1 METQVFAVLKPGI
14 FHSQWGE
21 HMPAPGKISIGGLI
35 TALFTAGLGIAAYI
49 STPASTYRNLNL
61 LYVVGAFGLTVVVFV
76 VRNFYGQIP
85 FGRGIIAWAG
95 AMLTGFLLGGA
106 LEETKN
112 ADGGVF
118 SFFLLALILGYPLL
132 RIGLRKP
139 VSPTQE
145 D

>member
-1 METQVFAVLKPGI
+1 
-14 FHSQWGE
+14 
-21 HMPAPGKISIGGLI
+21 MPSAGKISIGGLI
-35 TALFTAGLGIAAYI
+35 TALFTAGLGIVTYI
-49 STPASTYRNLNL
+49 FTPDSTYRNLTL
-61 LYVVGAFGLTVVVFV
+61 LYVVVAFGLTVVVFV
-76 VRNFYGQIP
+76 LRSFFGQIP

-112 ADGGVF
+112 AGGGVF
-118 SFFLLALILGYPLL
+118 PFFLLALILGYPLL

-139 VSPTQE
+139 ASPTQE